1 MSSMMRYG
9 KWTTIRELGEGGQ
22 GKVYLATDT
31 DFVRDIFPSIQNSLQ
46 HLAAVV
52 ASQES
57 RQAAAY
63 ALAETL
69 DRYIS
74 SNAEQNCMA
83 VKVLHDP
90 VRENEKAARR
100 LQREVE
106 VLGRELHPHII
117 RIVDSS
123 VEKGWFVTPYYPLG
137 SLAKNNEMFKGR
149 PLEALEAFR
158 PIVEAAAIL
167 HDNRV
172 VHRDIKPE
180 NIFISSQ
187 GLILGDFG
195 IVHFEDD
202 ANTRLSETYE
212 NVGSRDWMPGWAMGI
227 QLDEVSPA
235 FDVFGL
241 GKVLWAMISGRTK
254 LQLWYH
260 DRPQFDLRN
269 QFPHDY
275 RLHWIARI
283 LKDSV
288 VQDLDD
294 SKQSARELLNAVD
307 DVLTIIRRGGQVINR
322 SITRVCTVCGF
333 GEYQMAGDEKDSLGV
348 SNMGLNPGM
357 HLRLFRCTN
366 CGHIQIFHMQP
377 NPLAWGELPQ

>member
-1 MSSMMRYG
+1 MPSTMRYG

-31 DFVRDIFPSIQNSLQ
+31 DFVRDIFPSIQKSLQ
-46 HLAAVV
+46 DLAAVV

-69 DRYIS
+69 DKYIS
-74 SNAEQNCMA
+74 SNSEQNCMA

-90 VRENEKAARR
+90 VRENEKAAGR

-106 VLGRELHPHII
+106 VLGRGLHPHIM

-123 VEKGWFVTPYYPLG
+123 IEQGWFVMPHYSLG
-137 SLAKNNEMFKGR
+137 TLAKNNEMFKGR

-158 PIVEAAAIL
+158 PIVEAVAIL

-202 ANTRLSETYE
+202 AQTRLSERYE

-227 QLDEVSPA
+227 QLDEVPAA

-260 DRPQFDLRN
+260 NRPQYDLRE
-269 QFPHDY
+269 QFPHDPGM
-275 RLHWIARI
+275 HWIARI
-283 LKDSV
+283 LEHSV
-288 VQDLDD
+288 VENVED
-294 SKQSARELLNAVD
+294 SMPSAREMLKPID
-307 DVLTIIRRGGQVINR
+307 DVLAILRRGGQVINR
-322 SITRVCTVCGF
+322 SINRICRVCGF
-333 GEYQMAGDEKDSLGV
+333 GEYRLAADENRPHEIL
-348 SNMGLNPGM
+348 NIGLNPGG

-366 CGHIQIFHMQP
+366 CGHIQIFQVRP
-377 NPLAWGELPQ
+377 NPPAWGELSQ